1 MKARSG
7 VQHQLIQQGPQINKK
22 EISED
27 KLDQIMAEI
36 NNLKQQM
43 KNQQQP

>member
-1 MKARSG
+1 MNARSG
-7 VQHQLIQQGPQINKK
+7 VQYQLTQQGPQANKK

-36 NNLKQQM
+36 NNLK
-43 KNQQQP
+43 